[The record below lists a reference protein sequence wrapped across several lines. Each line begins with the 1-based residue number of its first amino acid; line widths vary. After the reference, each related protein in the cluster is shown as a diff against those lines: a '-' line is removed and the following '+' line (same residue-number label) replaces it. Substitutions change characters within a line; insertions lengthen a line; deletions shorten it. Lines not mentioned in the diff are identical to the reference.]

1 MEDKSP
7 SFCRLCNIALASPT
21 DWRQHAKSD
30 WHVYNLR
37 VRVAE
42 PGTVVARPSSS
53 SSSKASSALNAQ
65 KAVDV
70 VSNNYL
76 DDDPDKVDAEVSVEP
91 GFNPGQ
97 CLFCGTKNDT
107 FKDNLAHMST
117 EHSFTIPHEVD
128 LIVERDTLIGY
139 LHLVIYGY
147 RECILC
153 ATCRS
158 SVEGIQHH
166 MIAKGHCRFNVTSDT
181 ADFYTIPT
189 LEYHVDEELLRLP
202 SGKILSHR
210 TRASGPAVP
219 TVARQTGERR
229 IDAAASQLMTP
240 THPSHVVRVQ
250 DDDTTAQPHT
260 QLSRLTRGDQQSLAH
275 LPNHEVRS
283 LLATSARH
291 IDQLRREEKDAQLK
305 LDTAGNTTLT
315 GHFRMD
321 TSKRFRGPWG

>member
-7 SFCRLCNIALASPT
+7 SFCRLCNIALASPN

-42 PGTVVARPSSS
+42 PGTVVPRPSSS
-53 SSSKASSALNAQ
+53 SSSKTSSALNSQ
-65 KAVDV
+65 KAVDAV
-70 VSNNYL
+70 NKNYL
-76 DDDPDKVDAEVSVEP
+76 DDDPDSVDAELSVEP
-91 GFNPGQ
+91 EFNPGQ
-97 CLFCGTKNDT
+97 CLFCGTENDT
-107 FKDNLAHMST
+107 FEDNLAHMSK
-117 EHSFTIPHEVD
+117 EHSFAIPREAD
-128 LIVERDTLIGY
+128 LTVEADTLIGY

-153 ATCRS
+153 ATNRS

-166 MIAKGHCRFNVTSDT
+166 MMAKGHCRFNVSSDT
-181 ADFYTIPT
+181 ADFYNIAT
-189 LEYHVDEELLRLP
+189 LEYHADEELLRLP
-202 SGKILSHR
+202 SGKLLGHR
-210 TRASGPAVP
+210 TRTSGSAAP
-219 TVARQTGERR
+219 TVARQTGEPR
-229 IDAAASQLMTP
+229 IEAAASQLMIP
-240 THPSHVVRVQ
+240 TQPSDLVVVQ
-250 DDDTTAQPHT
+250 DNNTTGPAYT

-275 LPNHEVRS
+275 LPDHEVRS

-305 LDTAGNTTLT
+305 LETAGNTTLT